1 MLGMNFKTVAL
12 CLALVGA
19 PFSVAAEESPG
30 RFRVVGKA
38 MISVPAELAE
48 ISIGVETRSDVLD
61 EAVASNSVTMQEVIG
76 QIRAAGVAEGDIR
89 TTRFQIYE
97 PGGRYRDEDEPPP
110 PRYAVSNTL
119 LVTVRELDALGAI
132 LTAVSSGGAND
143 INSLSFRVDDP
154 TPHIAEARRRAVK
167 DARDKAAL
175 YAEAS
180 GVTLGRLVEFTEG
193 ENLLDGMVEEEV
205 VMMEPSS
212 VGVPNVSIASA
223 DVVFDDTVTLVYEI
237 AE

>member
-1 MLGMNFKTVAL
+1 MGMGFRTVAL

-19 PFSVAAEESPG
+19 PVSVMAEEATG
-30 RFRVVGKA
+30 RFRVVGMA

-48 ISIGVETRSDVLD
+48 ISIGVETKSDVLG
-61 EAVASNSVTMQEVIG
+61 EAVASNSVTMKEVIG

-89 TTRFQIYE
+89 TTRFRIYE
-97 PGGRYRDEDEPPP
+97 PSGSHRDEDEPPP
-110 PRYAVSNTL
+110 PRYGVSNTL

-132 LTAVSSGGAND
+132 LTAVSSSGAND

-154 TPHIAEARRRAVK
+154 TPHIAEARRRSVK

-180 GVTLGRLVEFTEG
+180 GVTLGRLVDFTEG
-193 ENLLDGMVEEEV
+193 DSLLGGMFDEEV

-212 VGVPNVSIASA
+212 DGVPNVSIAAA
-223 DVVFDDTVTLVYEI
+223 DVEFDDAVTLVYEI